1 MRQTI
6 MILATALLASSLLAA
21 AAEARG
27 GGSAVSGFGRGNAR
41 IGSDRVQFDGIDQN
55 GMRRFE
61 NSDPAFDRDYDAS
74 CDDDWQPK
82 WMWASSCS

>member
-1 MRQTI
+1 
-6 MILATALLASSLLAA
+6 MILATALLASSLLTV

-61 NSDPAFDRDYDAS
+61 SSDPAFDRDYDPS